1 MELGS
6 HVSPWRQTGKQ
17 TLRLASARRA
27 PQQQYKQC
35 VGIAFLHAGL
45 LLLLLFLTFSALV
58 ANPKKTTLHG
68 GQSRS
73 WSAEQR
79 KKEKE
84 KVWQRR
90 TRPKHQLDQFR
101 REGEHPALPCR
112 DDVVA
117 ECGAAASESCLP
129 SSEMRPSTAA
139 GGLVFTGEASK
150 ATETNYNQPS
160 LRLYSTEER
169 DHLEANCKKNSIS
182 FASNDSSSVFQERNL
197 SAALFCRRV
206 VDTKSRQNRTFIP
219 GGSQNHLRACPF
231 SGQWRALVCGEI
243 LRAEAAGDELQR
255 FFLIDSLT
263 L

>member
-1 MELGS
+1 MAN
-6 HVSPWRQTGKQ
+6 P
-17 TLRLASARRA
+17 AR
-27 PQQQYKQC
+27 
-35 VGIAFLHAGL
+35 GL
-45 LLLLLFLTFSALV
+45 L
-58 ANPKKTTLHG
+58 NREKKKKKKSG
-68 GQSRS
+68 
-73 WSAEQR
+73 SAEHGPNTNSTNFGV
-79 KKEKE
+79 KA
-84 KVWQRR
+84 
-90 TRPKHQLDQFR
+90 
-101 REGEHPALPCR
+101 EHPALPCR

-231 SGQWRALVCGEI
+231 SGQWRALVCGEV